1 MMDKCE
7 TCVWYVYDE
16 DYDDYICDM
25 DLDEDELA
33 RFLAADTR
41 SCPYWRPGLPGVPAC
56 SAEKKHHP
64 LGGVS
69 FRRCRVRPHA
79 CGGAAAPRC
88 RCSLSA
94 PLPRRAA
101 APRPPA
107 SFCQQNVVSFAFEP
121 SLTLGELL

>member
-1 MMDKCE
+1 MDKCE

-41 SCPYWRPGLPGVPAC
+41 SC
-56 SAEKKHHP
+56 
-64 LGGVS
+64 
-69 FRRCRVRPHA
+69 
-79 CGGAAAPRC
+79 AAAPRC
-88 RCSLSA
+88 RCSSSA

-107 SFCQQNVVSFAFEP
+107 SFCQKNVVSFAFEP